1 MGILTETFECEDM
14 TLCTDLA
21 CCHVVNEITTFCHC
35 SYSSSYYTVVAS
47 IFLVSAASC
56 KAVCRVASIR
66 TSDYS
71 QPFWLK

>member
-1 MGILTETFECEDM
+1 MGISTEALVCEDM

-21 CCHVVNEITTFCHC
+21 RCHVVDEITTVL
-35 SYSSSYYTVVAS
+35 YSNSYYTVVAS

-56 KAVCRVASIR
+56 KAICGVALVR
-66 TSDYS
+66 TSGYS

>member
-1 MGILTETFECEDM
+1 MFVCEDM
-14 TLCTDLA
+14 TLCTDLPVA
-21 CCHVVNEITTFCHC
+21 MLSMRLLHSTTVL
-35 SYSSSYYTVVAS
+35 YSKSYYAVVAS

-56 KAVCRVASIR
+56 KAICRVASVI